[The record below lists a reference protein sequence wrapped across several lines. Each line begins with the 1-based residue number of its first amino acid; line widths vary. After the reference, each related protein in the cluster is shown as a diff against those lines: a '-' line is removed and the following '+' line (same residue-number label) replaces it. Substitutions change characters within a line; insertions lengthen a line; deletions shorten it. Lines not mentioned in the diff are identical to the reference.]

1 MPSTSLRR
9 TAASLSLVTCLSL
22 LHVPA
27 AHATPARAAHARSR
41 QTQSQPASHG
51 LLTTLW
57 SYLVS
62 VVTGAPPAN
71 QPGVIDPNAY
81 PHSEL
86 GALAD
91 PNGTL

>member
-9 TAASLSLVTCLSL
+9 TAVSLSLVASLSL
-22 LHVPA
+22 LHAPA
-27 AHATPARAAHARSR
+27 AHAKPARAEHARSR
-41 QTQSQPASHG
+41 QAQTQPASHG

-57 SYLVS
+57 SYLVT
-62 VVTGAPPAN
+62 VVTGTPPVSQSGAT
-71 QPGVIDPNAY
+71 DPEAQ

-91 PNGTL
+91 PNGAL